1 MVQGGTLKKGDI
13 IFFYGEIG
21 VGKTTFIKYLINN
34 LQELRG
40 KVFKNKGWSEKKD
53 PITKITKVPWI
64 KFAVIS
70 PKAVQTHFET
80 P

>member
-1 MVQGGTLKKGDI
+1 MPAHFKIFKKFG
-13 IFFYGEIG
+13 
-21 VGKTTFIKYLINN
+21 L
-34 LQELRG
+34 
-40 KVFKNKGWSEKKD
+40 SEKKD

-70 PKAVQTHFET
+70 PKAAQIHFET